1 MKKIGK
7 RLLAGCLMS
16 ILVLAQIRPEIAY
29 AQEEM
34 TDVALQAES
43 AVQETEETDIADIE
57 ADNQIAYIDDSEV
70 PGSDDIESTET
81 ESTETEST
89 ETESTETESME
100 TESMETEIEMHTIT
114 GVQDLAEEDRRID
127 IAYADKPS
135 LEELV
140 EVMPKTMNVYLDGGK
155 EVYTVPVTWYC
166 VTGDYEETEGHY
178 YQFSPLFD
186 ETQYQ
191 LSADLDLLT
200 EVPYISVFLYAGD
213 GISLLSSNSESSN
226 TTIVFNYLVD
236 ELKMNS
242 AAACGVLANIYYES
256 GFDPHME
263 GDNNTSYGICQWH
276 ADRKTNLINYC
287 KSNNLDYTT
296 LEGQLAFLKYEL
308 VNSYSKIYNYM
319 LDEKN
324 TADGAYDAGW
334 YWCYNFEV
342 PANRETVSVTRG
354 NLAKNTYWE
363 QYGKDEIA
371 SPAISNLQ
379 NLENGILLQWK
390 VTAGVSGY
398 NIYRKTSLS
407 DAWTQIDSVSDGDI
421 NRYTDKNVSCGT
433 NYYYAVASYVGDNAY
448 DTYVTTESVNYR
460 TGPGT
465 SYAKAGTLESGVQV
479 KVDPSYKKTADGYT
493 WYKIHYSGSDYYV
506 ASQYLKKQS
515 SASGSTT
522 LQESEKSSY
531 KSIMYLTQVTL
542 TKSENTADGVKI
554 SWNKVKGAS
563 EYYVYRKGSDGKYT
577 RLGKSSGNTLNYT
590 DKTAESGSTYTYT
603 VRAVSGDSIGTYKS
617 TSTIYCLAY
626 PVISGVSNV
635 QNGIHISW
643 NKVKGASEYYLYRKG
658 SDGVYS
664 RLASVSESTLS
675 YTDKKAVNG
684 EKYVYT
690 LRAVNKNTIS
700 AYHSLKGIV
709 CLSVPV
715 LDKAAS
721 KQDGMHISWKSVKG
735 ADAYYIYRKT
745 GSGSWQRIGTTN
757 KGTAVSYTDGSA
769 VGGVTYS
776 YTVRACK
783 DSSLSGYDRKGLVQR
798 YSQSLVNYKTIEK
811 VNYRTGAGTS
821 YNIGGTFNKGTAVKV
836 VANYS
841 VKADGYTWYKIYYN
855 GRYYYAANKYL
866 KKA

>member
-16 ILVLAQIRPEIAY
+16 VLVLAQIRPEMAY

-34 TDVALQAES
+34 TDVALQTEF

-57 ADNQIAYIDDSEV
+57 TDNQIAYVDDSEV

-81 ESTETEST
+81 ESMETETET
-89 ETESTETESME
+89 ET
-100 TESMETEIEMHTIT
+100 ETEIEMHTIT

-166 VTGDYEETEGHY
+166 VTEDYEETEGYY

-371 SPAISNLQ
+371 PPAISNLQ

-433 NYYYAVASYVGDNAY
+433 TYYYAVTSYVGDNAY

-626 PVISGVSNV
+626 PVISSVSNV

-643 NKVKGASEYYLYRKG
+643 NKVKGASEYYLYRKS

-769 VGGVTYS
+769 IGGVTYS

-783 DSSLSGYDRKGLVQR
+783 DSSLSGYDSKGLVQR

>member
-57 ADNQIAYIDDSEV
+57 ADNQIAAIDDSEV

-81 ESTETEST
+81 ES
-89 ETESTETESME
+89 ME
-100 TESMETEIEMHTIT
+100 TETETEIEMHTIT

-166 VTGDYEETEGHY
+166 VTGDYEDTEGHY

-200 EVPYISVFLYAGD
+200 EVPYISVFLYADD

-371 SPAISNLQ
+371 PPAISNLQ
-379 NLENGILLQWK
+379 NLENSILLQWK

-542 TKSENTADGVKI
+542 TKSENIADGVKI

-626 PVISGVSNV
+626 PVISSVSNV

>member
-1 MKKIGK
+1 
-7 RLLAGCLMS
+7 MS
-16 ILVLAQIRPEIAY
+16 VLVFAQIRPEIAY

-57 ADNQIAYIDDSEV
+57 ADNQIASIDDSEV

-81 ESTETEST
+81 ESMETETET
-89 ETESTETESME
+89 EV
-100 TESMETEIEMHTIT
+100 EMHTIT

-371 SPAISNLQ
+371 PPAISNLQ

-433 NYYYAVASYVGDNAY
+433 NYYYAVTSYVGDNAY

-531 KSIMYLTQVTL
+531 KRIMYLTQVTL

-626 PVISGVSNV
+626 PVISSVSNV

>member
-16 ILVLAQIRPEIAY
+16 VLVFAQIRPEIAY
-29 AQEEM
+29 AQKEM

-57 ADNQIAYIDDSEV
+57 ADNQIASIDDSEV

-81 ESTETEST
+81 ESMETETET
-89 ETESTETESME
+89 ETEM
-100 TESMETEIEMHTIT
+100 EMHTIT

-371 SPAISNLQ
+371 PPAISNLQ

-433 NYYYAVASYVGDNAY
+433 NYYYAVTSYVGDNAY

-465 SYAKAGTLESGVQV
+465 SYAKAGTLESDVQV

-563 EYYVYRKGSDGKYT
+563 EYYVYRKGGDGKYT

-603 VRAVSGDSIGTYKS
+603 VRAVSGNSIGTYKS

-626 PVISGVSNV
+626 PVISSVSNV

>member
-57 ADNQIAYIDDSEV
+57 ADNQIASIDDSEV

-81 ESTETEST
+81 ESTETESMET
-89 ETESTETESME
+89 ETET
-100 TESMETEIEMHTIT
+100 ETEIEMHTIT

-213 GISLLSSNSESSN
+213 GISLLSSNSENSN

-371 SPAISNLQ
+371 PPAISNLQ

-433 NYYYAVASYVGDNAY
+433 NYYYAVTSYVGDNAY

-603 VRAVSGDSIGTYKS
+603 VRAVSGNSIGTYKS

-626 PVISGVSNV
+626 PVISSVSNV

>member
-16 ILVLAQIRPEIAY
+16 VLVFAQIRPEIAY

-57 ADNQIAYIDDSEV
+57 ADNQIASIDDSEV

-81 ESTETEST
+81 ESTETESMET
-89 ETESTETESME
+89 ETETETEM
-100 TESMETEIEMHTIT
+100 EMHTIT

-200 EVPYISVFLYAGD
+200 EVPYISVFLYASD

-371 SPAISNLQ
+371 PPAISNLQ

-433 NYYYAVASYVGDNAY
+433 NYYYAVTSYVGDNAY

-626 PVISGVSNV
+626 PVISSVSNV

>member
-57 ADNQIAYIDDSEV
+57 ADNQIAAIDDSEV

-81 ESTETEST
+81 ESMETETET
-89 ETESTETESME
+89 ET
-100 TESMETEIEMHTIT
+100 ETEIEMHTIT

-166 VTGDYEETEGHY
+166 VTGDYEDTEGHY

-200 EVPYISVFLYAGD
+200 EVPYISVFLYADD

-371 SPAISNLQ
+371 PPAISNLQ
-379 NLENGILLQWK
+379 NLENSILLQWK

-433 NYYYAVASYVGDNAY
+433 NYYYAVASYVGDNAN

-626 PVISGVSNV
+626 PVISSVSNV

>member
-16 ILVLAQIRPEIAY
+16 VLVLAQIRPEIAY

-57 ADNQIAYIDDSEV
+57 AHNQIASIDDSEV

-81 ESTETEST
+81 ESTETESMET
-89 ETESTETESME
+89 ETETEV
-100 TESMETEIEMHTIT
+100 EMHTIT

-200 EVPYISVFLYAGD
+200 EVPYISVFLYASD

-371 SPAISNLQ
+371 PPAISNLQ

-433 NYYYAVASYVGDNAY
+433 NYYYAVTSYVGDNAY

-563 EYYVYRKGSDGKYT
+563 EYYVYRKGGDGKYT

-603 VRAVSGDSIGTYKS
+603 VRAVSGNSIGTYKS

-626 PVISGVSNV
+626 PVISSVSNV

>member
-1 MKKIGK
+1 MKKIGT

-16 ILVLAQIRPEIAY
+16 VLVFAQIRPEIAY

-57 ADNQIAYIDDSEV
+57 ADNQIASIDDSEV

-89 ETESTETESME
+89 ETESMETETE
-100 TESMETEIEMHTIT
+100 TEVEMHTIT

-371 SPAISNLQ
+371 PPAISNLQ

-433 NYYYAVASYVGDNAY
+433 NYYYAVTSYVGDNAY

-465 SYAKAGTLESGVQV
+465 SYAKAGTLESDVQV

-563 EYYVYRKGSDGKYT
+563 EYYVYRKGGDGKYT

-603 VRAVSGDSIGTYKS
+603 VRAVSGNSIGTYKS

-626 PVISGVSNV
+626 PVISSVSNV

-769 VGGVTYS
+769 VGGITYS

>member
-1 MKKIGK
+1 
-7 RLLAGCLMS
+7 MS
-16 ILVLAQIRPEIAY
+16 VLVLAQIRPEIAY

-57 ADNQIAYIDDSEV
+57 ADNQIASIDDSEV
-70 PGSDDIESTET
+70 PGSDDIESTEI
-81 ESTETEST
+81 
-89 ETESTETESME
+89 ESME
-100 TESMETEIEMHTIT
+100 TETETETEMEMHTIT

-334 YWCYNFEV
+334 YWCYNFEI

-371 SPAISNLQ
+371 PPAISNLQ

-433 NYYYAVASYVGDNAY
+433 NYYYAVTSYVGDNAY

-531 KSIMYLTQVTL
+531 KRIMYLTQVTL

-626 PVISGVSNV
+626 PVISSVSNV

>member
-16 ILVLAQIRPEIAY
+16 VLVLAQIRPEIAY
-29 AQEEM
+29 AQKEM

-57 ADNQIAYIDDSEV
+57 ADNQIASIDDSEV

-81 ESTETEST
+81 ESTETESMET
-89 ETESTETESME
+89 ETET
-100 TESMETEIEMHTIT
+100 ETEIEMHTIT

-200 EVPYISVFLYAGD
+200 EVPYISVFLYASD

-324 TADGAYDAGW
+324 TAEGAYDAGW

-371 SPAISNLQ
+371 PPAISNLQ

-433 NYYYAVASYVGDNAY
+433 NYYYAVTSYVGDNAY

-465 SYAKAGTLESGVQV
+465 SYAKAGTLESDVQV

-563 EYYVYRKGSDGKYT
+563 EYYVYRKGGDGKYT

-603 VRAVSGDSIGTYKS
+603 VRAVSGNSIGTYKS

-626 PVISGVSNV
+626 PVISSVSNV

>member
-16 ILVLAQIRPEIAY
+16 VLVLAQIRPEIAY
-29 AQEEM
+29 AQKEM

-57 ADNQIAYIDDSEV
+57 EDNQIASIDDSEV

-81 ESTETEST
+81 ESTETES
-89 ETESTETESME
+89 ME
-100 TESMETEIEMHTIT
+100 TETETEIEMHTIT

-200 EVPYISVFLYAGD
+200 EVPYISVFLYASD

-371 SPAISNLQ
+371 PPAISNLQ

-433 NYYYAVASYVGDNAY
+433 NYYYAVTSYVGDNAY

-465 SYAKAGTLESGVQV
+465 SYAKAGTLESDVQV

-563 EYYVYRKGSDGKYT
+563 EYYVYRKGGDGKYT

-603 VRAVSGDSIGTYKS
+603 VRAVSGNSIGTYKS

-626 PVISGVSNV
+626 PVISSVSNV

>member
-1 MKKIGK
+1 
-7 RLLAGCLMS
+7 MS

-57 ADNQIAYIDDSEV
+57 ADNQIAAIDDSEV

-81 ESTETEST
+81 ESMETETET
-89 ETESTETESME
+89 
-100 TESMETEIEMHTIT
+100 ETEIEMHTIT

-166 VTGDYEETEGHY
+166 VTGDYEDTEGHY

-186 ETQYQ
+186 GTQYQ

-200 EVPYISVFLYAGD
+200 EVPYISVFLYADD

-371 SPAISNLQ
+371 PPAISNLQ
-379 NLENGILLQWK
+379 NLENSILLQWK

-626 PVISGVSNV
+626 PVISSVSNV

>member
-16 ILVLAQIRPEIAY
+16 VLVLAQIRPEIAY

-34 TDVALQAES
+34 MDVALQTEF

-57 ADNQIAYIDDSEV
+57 TDNQIAYVDDSEV

-81 ESTETEST
+81 ESMETETET
-89 ETESTETESME
+89 
-100 TESMETEIEMHTIT
+100 ETEIEMHTIT

-166 VTGDYEETEGHY
+166 VTEDYEETEGYY

-371 SPAISNLQ
+371 PPAISNLQ

-433 NYYYAVASYVGDNAY
+433 TYYYAVTSYVGDNVY

-626 PVISGVSNV
+626 PVISSVSNV

-643 NKVKGASEYYLYRKG
+643 NKVKGASEYYLYRKS

-715 LDKAAS
+715 LDKAVS

-769 VGGVTYS
+769 IGGVTYS

-783 DSSLSGYDRKGLVQR
+783 DSSLSGYDSKGLVQR

>member
-57 ADNQIAYIDDSEV
+57 ADNQIAAIDDSEV

-81 ESTETEST
+81 ESMETETET
-89 ETESTETESME
+89 
-100 TESMETEIEMHTIT
+100 ETEIEMHTIT

-166 VTGDYEETEGHY
+166 VTGDYEDTEGHY

-200 EVPYISVFLYAGD
+200 EVPYISVFLYADD

-371 SPAISNLQ
+371 PPAISNLQ
-379 NLENGILLQWK
+379 NLENSILLQWK

-626 PVISGVSNV
+626 PVISSVSNV

-735 ADAYYIYRKT
+735 ADA
-745 GSGSWQRIGTTN
+745 
-757 KGTAVSYTDGSA
+757 
-769 VGGVTYS
+769 
-776 YTVRACK
+776 
-783 DSSLSGYDRKGLVQR
+783 
-798 YSQSLVNYKTIEK
+798 
-811 VNYRTGAGTS
+811 
-821 YNIGGTFNKGTAVKV
+821 
-836 VANYS
+836 
-841 VKADGYTWYKIYYN
+841 
-855 GRYYYAANKYL
+855 
-866 KKA
+866 

>member
-57 ADNQIAYIDDSEV
+57 ADNQIAAIDDSEV

-81 ESTETEST
+81 ESMETETET
-89 ETESTETESME
+89 ET
-100 TESMETEIEMHTIT
+100 ETEIEMHTIT

-371 SPAISNLQ
+371 PPAISNLQ
-379 NLENGILLQWK
+379 NLENSILLQWK

-626 PVISGVSNV
+626 PVISSVSNV

>member
-57 ADNQIAYIDDSEV
+57 VDNQIAAIDDSEV

-81 ESTETEST
+81 ES
-89 ETESTETESME
+89 ME
-100 TESMETEIEMHTIT
+100 TETEIEMHTIT

-166 VTGDYEETEGHY
+166 VTGDYEDTEGHY

-200 EVPYISVFLYAGD
+200 EVPYISVFLYADD

-371 SPAISNLQ
+371 PPAISNLQ
-379 NLENGILLQWK
+379 NLENSILLQWK

-626 PVISGVSNV
+626 PVISSVSNV

>member
-57 ADNQIAYIDDSEV
+57 ADNQIASIDDSEV

-81 ESTETEST
+81 ESMETETET
-89 ETESTETESME
+89 
-100 TESMETEIEMHTIT
+100 ETEIEMHTIT

-213 GISLLSSNSESSN
+213 GISLLSSNSENSN

-371 SPAISNLQ
+371 PPAISNLQ

-433 NYYYAVASYVGDNAY
+433 NYYYAVTSYVGDNAY

-460 TGPGT
+460 TGSGT

-626 PVISGVSNV
+626 PVISSVSNV

>member
-16 ILVLAQIRPEIAY
+16 VLVLAQIRPEIAY

-34 TDVALQAES
+34 TDVALQTEF

-57 ADNQIAYIDDSEV
+57 TDNQIAYVDDSEV

-81 ESTETEST
+81 ESMETETET
-89 ETESTETESME
+89 
-100 TESMETEIEMHTIT
+100 ETEIEMHTIT

-166 VTGDYEETEGHY
+166 VTEDYEETEGYY

-296 LEGQLAFLKYEL
+296 LDGQLAFLKYEL

-371 SPAISNLQ
+371 PPAISNLQ

-398 NIYRKTSLS
+398 NIYRKISLS

-433 NYYYAVASYVGDNAY
+433 TYYYAVTSYVGDNAY

-626 PVISGVSNV
+626 PVISSVSNV

-643 NKVKGASEYYLYRKG
+643 NKVKGASEYYLYRKS

-757 KGTAVSYTDGSA
+757 KSTAVSYTDGSA
-769 VGGVTYS
+769 IGGVTYS

-783 DSSLSGYDRKGLVQR
+783 DSSLSGYDSKGLVQR

>member
-57 ADNQIAYIDDSEV
+57 ADNQIAAIDDSEV

-81 ESTETEST
+81 ESMETETET
-89 ETESTETESME
+89 
-100 TESMETEIEMHTIT
+100 ETEIEMHTIT

-155 EVYTVPVTWYC
+155 EVYTVPVTWYY
-166 VTGDYEETEGHY
+166 VTGDYEDTEGHY

-200 EVPYISVFLYAGD
+200 EVPYISVFLYADD

-371 SPAISNLQ
+371 PPAISNLQ
-379 NLENGILLQWK
+379 NLENSILLQWK

-626 PVISGVSNV
+626 PVISSVSNV

>member
-1 MKKIGK
+1 
-7 RLLAGCLMS
+7 MS

-57 ADNQIAYIDDSEV
+57 ADNQIAAIDDSEV

-81 ESTETEST
+81 ESMETETET
-89 ETESTETESME
+89 
-100 TESMETEIEMHTIT
+100 ETEIEMHTIT

-166 VTGDYEETEGHY
+166 VTGDYEDTEGHY

-200 EVPYISVFLYAGD
+200 EVPYISVFLYADD

-371 SPAISNLQ
+371 PPAISNLQ

-531 KSIMYLTQVTL
+531 KSIMYLTQVTV

-626 PVISGVSNV
+626 PVISSVSNV

-745 GSGSWQRIGTTN
+745 GNGSWQRIGTTN

>member
-57 ADNQIAYIDDSEV
+57 ADNQIAAIDDSEV

-81 ESTETEST
+81 ESMETETET
-89 ETESTETESME
+89 ET
-100 TESMETEIEMHTIT
+100 ETEIEMHTIT

-371 SPAISNLQ
+371 PPAISNLQ

-531 KSIMYLTQVTL
+531 KSIMYLTQVTV

-626 PVISGVSNV
+626 PVISSVSNV

-745 GSGSWQRIGTTN
+745 GNGSWQRIGTTN

>member
-57 ADNQIAYIDDSEV
+57 ADNQIAAIDDSEV

-81 ESTETEST
+81 ESMETETET
-89 ETESTETESME
+89 
-100 TESMETEIEMHTIT
+100 ETEIEMHTIT

-166 VTGDYEETEGHY
+166 VTGDYEDTEGHY

-200 EVPYISVFLYAGD
+200 EVPYISVFLYADD

-371 SPAISNLQ
+371 PPAISNLQ
-379 NLENGILLQWK
+379 NLENSILLQWK

-626 PVISGVSNV
+626 PVISSVSNV

>member
-1 MKKIGK
+1 
-7 RLLAGCLMS
+7 MS
-16 ILVLAQIRPEIAY
+16 VLVLAQIRPEIAY
-29 AQEEM
+29 AQKEM

-57 ADNQIAYIDDSEV
+57 ADNQIASIDDSEV

-81 ESTETEST
+81 ESTETESMET
-89 ETESTETESME
+89 ETET
-100 TESMETEIEMHTIT
+100 ETEIEMHTIT

-155 EVYTVPVTWYC
+155 EVYTVPVAWYC

-371 SPAISNLQ
+371 PPAISNLQ

-433 NYYYAVASYVGDNAY
+433 NYYYAVTSYVGDNAY

-603 VRAVSGDSIGTYKS
+603 VRAVSGNSIGTYKS

-626 PVISGVSNV
+626 PVISSVSNV

-769 VGGVTYS
+769 VGGITYS

-821 YNIGGTFNKGTAVKV
+821 YNIGGTFKKGTAVKV

>member
-57 ADNQIAYIDDSEV
+57 ADNQIAAIDDSEV

-81 ESTETEST
+81 ESMETETET
-89 ETESTETESME
+89 
-100 TESMETEIEMHTIT
+100 ETEIEMHTIT

-166 VTGDYEETEGHY
+166 VTGDYEDTEGHY

-200 EVPYISVFLYAGD
+200 EVPYISVFLYADD

-371 SPAISNLQ
+371 PPAISNLQ
-379 NLENGILLQWK
+379 NLENSILLQWK

-563 EYYVYRKGSDGKYT
+563 EYYVYRKGSDG
-577 RLGKSSGNTLNYT
+577 
-590 DKTAESGSTYTYT
+590 
-603 VRAVSGDSIGTYKS
+603 
-617 TSTIYCLAY
+617 
-626 PVISGVSNV
+626 
-635 QNGIHISW
+635 
-643 NKVKGASEYYLYRKG
+643 
-658 SDGVYS
+658 VYS

-783 DSSLSGYDRKGLVQR
+783 DSFLSGYDRKGLVQR

>member
-16 ILVLAQIRPEIAY
+16 VLVFAQIRPEIAY

-57 ADNQIAYIDDSEV
+57 ADNQIASIDDSEV

-89 ETESTETESME
+89 ETESMETETE
-100 TESMETEIEMHTIT
+100 TEVEMHTIT

-371 SPAISNLQ
+371 PPAISNLQ

-433 NYYYAVASYVGDNAY
+433 NYYYAVTSYVGDNAY

-465 SYAKAGTLESGVQV
+465 SYAKAGTLESDVQV
-479 KVDPSYKKTADGYT
+479 KVDPSYKKTAEGYT

-563 EYYVYRKGSDGKYT
+563 EYYVYRKGGDGKYT

-603 VRAVSGDSIGTYKS
+603 VRAVSGNSIGTYKS

-626 PVISGVSNV
+626 PVISSVSNV

-769 VGGVTYS
+769 VGGITYS

>member
-57 ADNQIAYIDDSEV
+57 ADNQIAAIDDSEV

-81 ESTETEST
+81 ES
-89 ETESTETESME
+89 ME
-100 TESMETEIEMHTIT
+100 TETETEIEMHTIT

-166 VTGDYEETEGHY
+166 VTGDYEDTEGHY

-200 EVPYISVFLYAGD
+200 EVPYISVFLYAHD

-371 SPAISNLQ
+371 PPAISNLQ
-379 NLENGILLQWK
+379 NLENSILLQWK

-617 TSTIYCLAY
+617 TGTIYCLAY
-626 PVISGVSNV
+626 PVISSVSNV

-783 DSSLSGYDRKGLVQR
+783 DSFLSGYDRKGLVQR

>member
-1 MKKIGK
+1 
-7 RLLAGCLMS
+7 MS
-16 ILVLAQIRPEIAY
+16 ILVLAQIRPEIAN

-57 ADNQIAYIDDSEV
+57 ADNQIAAIDDSEV

-81 ESTETEST
+81 ESMETETET
-89 ETESTETESME
+89 ET
-100 TESMETEIEMHTIT
+100 ETEIEMHTIT

-166 VTGDYEETEGHY
+166 VTGDYEDTEGHY

-363 QYGKDEIA
+363 QYGKDEITP
-371 SPAISNLQ
+371 PAISNLQ

-433 NYYYAVASYVGDNAY
+433 NYYYAVTSYVGDNAY

-626 PVISGVSNV
+626 PVISSVSNV

>member
-16 ILVLAQIRPEIAY
+16 VLVLAQIRPEIAY
-29 AQEEM
+29 AQKEM

-57 ADNQIAYIDDSEV
+57 ADNQIASIDDSEV

-81 ESTETEST
+81 ESTETES
-89 ETESTETESME
+89 ME
-100 TESMETEIEMHTIT
+100 TETETEIEMHTIT

-200 EVPYISVFLYAGD
+200 EVPYISVFLYASD

-371 SPAISNLQ
+371 PPAISNLQ

-433 NYYYAVASYVGDNAY
+433 NYYYAVTSYVGDNAY

-563 EYYVYRKGSDGKYT
+563 EYYVYRKGGDGKYT

-603 VRAVSGDSIGTYKS
+603 VRAVSGNSIGTYKS
-617 TSTIYCLAY
+617 TSTIYCLVY
-626 PVISGVSNV
+626 PVISSVSNV

>member
-16 ILVLAQIRPEIAY
+16 VLVLAQIRPEIAY
-29 AQEEM
+29 AQKEM

-57 ADNQIAYIDDSEV
+57 ADNQIASIDDSEV

-81 ESTETEST
+81 ESTETES
-89 ETESTETESME
+89 ME
-100 TESMETEIEMHTIT
+100 TETETEIEMHTIT

-200 EVPYISVFLYAGD
+200 EVPYISVFLYASD

-371 SPAISNLQ
+371 PPAISNLQ

-433 NYYYAVASYVGDNAY
+433 NYYYAVTSYVGDNAY

-531 KSIMYLTQVTL
+531 KRIMYLTQVTL

-563 EYYVYRKGSDGKYT
+563 EYYVYRKGGDGKYT

-603 VRAVSGDSIGTYKS
+603 VRAVSGNSIGTYKS
-617 TSTIYCLAY
+617 TSTIYCLVY
-626 PVISGVSNV
+626 PVISSVSNV

>member
-16 ILVLAQIRPEIAY
+16 VLVLAQIRPEIAY

-57 ADNQIAYIDDSEV
+57 AHNQIASIDDSEV

-100 TESMETEIEMHTIT
+100 TETETEVEMHTIT

-200 EVPYISVFLYAGD
+200 EVPYISVFLYASD

-371 SPAISNLQ
+371 PPAISNLQ

-433 NYYYAVASYVGDNAY
+433 NYYYAVTSYVGDNAY

-563 EYYVYRKGSDGKYT
+563 EYYVYRKGGDGKYT

-603 VRAVSGDSIGTYKS
+603 VRAVSGNSIGTYKS

-626 PVISGVSNV
+626 PVISSVSNV

>member
-16 ILVLAQIRPEIAY
+16 VLVLAQIRPEIAY
-29 AQEEM
+29 AQKEM

-57 ADNQIAYIDDSEV
+57 ADNQIASIDDSEV

-81 ESTETEST
+81 ESTETESMET
-89 ETESTETESME
+89 ETET
-100 TESMETEIEMHTIT
+100 ETEIEMHTIT

-200 EVPYISVFLYAGD
+200 EVPYISVFLYASD

-371 SPAISNLQ
+371 PPAISNLQ

-433 NYYYAVASYVGDNAY
+433 NYYYAVTSYVGDNAY

-465 SYAKAGTLESGVQV
+465 SYAKAGTLESDVQV

-563 EYYVYRKGSDGKYT
+563 EYYVYRKGGDGKYT

-603 VRAVSGDSIGTYKS
+603 VRAVSGNSIGTYKS

-626 PVISGVSNV
+626 PVISSVSNV

>member
-1 MKKIGK
+1 
-7 RLLAGCLMS
+7 MS
-16 ILVLAQIRPEIAY
+16 VLVLAQIRPEIAY
-29 AQEEM
+29 AQKEM

-57 ADNQIAYIDDSEV
+57 ADNQIASIDDSEV

-81 ESTETEST
+81 ESMETETET
-89 ETESTETESME
+89 EAETEM
-100 TESMETEIEMHTIT
+100 EMHTIT
-114 GVQDLAEEDRRID
+114 GVQDLSEEDRRID

-308 VNSYSKIYNYM
+308 VNSYSKIFNYM

-371 SPAISNLQ
+371 PPAISNLQ

-433 NYYYAVASYVGDNAY
+433 NYYYAVTSYVGDNAY

-531 KSIMYLTQVTL
+531 KRIMYLTQVTL

-626 PVISGVSNV
+626 PVISSVSNV

>member
-57 ADNQIAYIDDSEV
+57 ADNQIAAIDDSEV

-81 ESTETEST
+81 ESMETETET
-89 ETESTETESME
+89 
-100 TESMETEIEMHTIT
+100 ETEIEMHTIT

-371 SPAISNLQ
+371 PPAISNLQ

-531 KSIMYLTQVTL
+531 KSIMYLTQVTV

-626 PVISGVSNV
+626 PVISSVSNV

-745 GSGSWQRIGTTN
+745 GNGSWQRIGTTN

>member
-1 MKKIGK
+1 
-7 RLLAGCLMS
+7 MS

-57 ADNQIAYIDDSEV
+57 ADNQIAAIDDSEV
-70 PGSDDIESTET
+70 PGSDDIESA
-81 ESTETEST
+81 
-89 ETESTETESME
+89 ETESME
-100 TESMETEIEMHTIT
+100 TETETETEIEMHTIT

-166 VTGDYEETEGHY
+166 VTGDYEDTEGHY

-363 QYGKDEIA
+363 QYGKDEITP
-371 SPAISNLQ
+371 PAISNLQ

-433 NYYYAVASYVGDNAY
+433 NYYYAVTSYVGDNAY

-626 PVISGVSNV
+626 PVISSVSNV

-783 DSSLSGYDRKGLVQR
+783 DSFLSGYDRKGLVQR

>member
-43 AVQETEETDIADIE
+43 AVQETEETYIADIE
-57 ADNQIAYIDDSEV
+57 ADNQIAAIDDSEV

-81 ESTETEST
+81 ESMETETET
-89 ETESTETESME
+89 
-100 TESMETEIEMHTIT
+100 ETEIEMHTIT

-200 EVPYISVFLYAGD
+200 EVPYISVFLYAHD

-371 SPAISNLQ
+371 PPAISNLQ

-531 KSIMYLTQVTL
+531 KSIMYLTQVTV

-626 PVISGVSNV
+626 PVISSVSNV

-745 GSGSWQRIGTTN
+745 GNGSWQRIGTTN

>member
-1 MKKIGK
+1 
-7 RLLAGCLMS
+7 MS
-16 ILVLAQIRPEIAY
+16 VLVLAQIRPEIAY
-29 AQEEM
+29 AQKEM

-57 ADNQIAYIDDSEV
+57 EDNQIASIDDSEV

-81 ESTETEST
+81 ESTETES
-89 ETESTETESME
+89 ME
-100 TESMETEIEMHTIT
+100 TETETEIEMHTIT

-200 EVPYISVFLYAGD
+200 EVPYISVFLYASD

-371 SPAISNLQ
+371 PPAISNLQ
-379 NLENGILLQWK
+379 NLENGILLHWK

-433 NYYYAVASYVGDNAY
+433 NYYYAVTSYVGDNAY

-465 SYAKAGTLESGVQV
+465 SYAKAGTLESDVQV

-563 EYYVYRKGSDGKYT
+563 EYYVYRKGGDGKYT

-603 VRAVSGDSIGTYKS
+603 VRAVSGNSIGTYKS

-626 PVISGVSNV
+626 PVISSVSNV

>member
-1 MKKIGK
+1 
-7 RLLAGCLMS
+7 MS
-16 ILVLAQIRPEIAY
+16 VLVLAQIRPEIAY

-34 TDVALQAES
+34 TDVALQTEF

-57 ADNQIAYIDDSEV
+57 TDNQIAYVDDSEV

-81 ESTETEST
+81 ES
-89 ETESTETESME
+89 ME
-100 TESMETEIEMHTIT
+100 TETETEIEMHTIT

-166 VTGDYEETEGHY
+166 VTEDYEETEGYY

-371 SPAISNLQ
+371 PPAISNLQ

-433 NYYYAVASYVGDNAY
+433 TYYYAVTSYVGDNAY

-626 PVISGVSNV
+626 PVISSVSNV

-643 NKVKGASEYYLYRKG
+643 NKVKGASEYYLYRKS

-684 EKYVYT
+684 EQYVYT

-715 LDKAAS
+715 LDKAVS

-769 VGGVTYS
+769 IGGVTYS

-783 DSSLSGYDRKGLVQR
+783 DSSLSGYDSKGLVQR

>member
-16 ILVLAQIRPEIAY
+16 VLVLAQIRPEIAY
-29 AQEEM
+29 AQKEM

-57 ADNQIAYIDDSEV
+57 ADNQIASIDDSEV

-81 ESTETEST
+81 ESMETETET
-89 ETESTETESME
+89 ETEM
-100 TESMETEIEMHTIT
+100 EMHTIT

-371 SPAISNLQ
+371 PPAISNLQ

-398 NIYRKTSLS
+398 NIYRKNSLS

-433 NYYYAVASYVGDNAY
+433 NYYYAVTSYVGDNAY

-531 KSIMYLTQVTL
+531 KRIMYLTQVTL

-626 PVISGVSNV
+626 PVISSVSNV

-769 VGGVTYS
+769 VGGITYS